1 MSPRDNQVVREE
13 IDKMLEAG
21 IIRPGNSPWTFPVVI
36 AKKKDE
42 LPRFCVDYRLI
53 NARIKPSRWPIPLID
68 EIFDD
73 LHGSIIYT
81 LLDFFS
87 GYWKIKME
95 EALKDVTAF
104 TTRYGNFRFEVM
116 PFGLINAPS
125 TFQKMMDDILK
136 DLPFARAYL
145 DDVVIFSKSMDDHM
159 RHVSAVFDRISS
171 HSLRLR
177 VSKCVFCQEKV
188 HLLGHVV
195 TPNGIEVDPEKV
207 KAVSDA
213 PAPTDKTGVR
223 SFIGLAGYYR
233 RFIRDFAH
241 ITVPLHALTSPK
253 TPFGWTEE
261 ASEAFLRLK
270 EALTTAP
277 VLAFPDFDLPF
288 IVETDASSRAVGAV
302 LAQKQEGRIHSIQ
315 YASRSLNSAEKNY
328 SACEREAVAV
338 IFALRKFR
346 IFLLSGHRFDL
357 VTDHQALRYA
367 LEKKDVHGLI
377 ARWLD
382 FLAE

>member
-1 MSPRDNQVVREE
+1 
-13 IDKMLEAG
+13 MLEEG
-21 IIRPGNSPWTFPVVI
+21 IIRPVKSPWAFPVVI
-36 AKKKDE
+36 ATKKDV
-42 LPRFCVDYRLI
+42 LPRFCVDYRLL
-53 NARIKPSRWPIPLID
+53 NARIKPILWPISLIE
-68 EIFDD
+68 EIFND
-73 LHGSIIYT
+73 LQGSIIYI
-81 LLDFFS
+81 LLYFFS

-136 DLPFARAYL
+136 DIPFARAYL

-171 HSLRLR
+171 HRLRLLVR
-177 VSKCVFCQEKV
+177 KCVFCQEKF
-188 HLLGHVV
+188 HLLCHVV

-207 KAVSDA
+207 KVVSDA

-223 SFIGLAGYYR
+223 SFVGLAGYYR

-253 TPFGWTEE
+253 SPFGWTEE
-261 ASEAFLRLK
+261 ACEAFLRLK

-288 IVETDASSRAVGAV
+288 IVDTDASSRAVGAV
-302 LAQKQEGRIHSIQ
+302 LAQKQEGRIHPIQ
-315 YASRSLNSAEKNY
+315 YASLSLNSAEKNY

-338 IFALRKFR
+338 FFALRKFR
-346 IFLLSGHRFDL
+346 IFLLSGQRFDL
-357 VTDHQALRYA
+357 LTDHQALRYA